1 MDDYE
6 ELVAKAFQL
15 QSPLPFS
22 NDSAGHARVIMK
34 HIFENASGRVCLY
47 SDMLPKI
54 SGDIQVYEWPEL
66 LTAAKQF
73 LTKKDAKLEVK
84 VAQNAG
90 ELASSA
96 FVDLINSHPSKASVV
111 WGVGAKGPNFM
122 ASDSGSFRLEYTG
135 AKAIACASGEDVAK
149 KLLVV
154 FDTKIN

>member
-34 HIFENASGRVCLY
+34 HIFENATGRVCLY
-47 SDMLPKI
+47 SDMLPKV
-54 SGDIQVYEWPEL
+54 SGDVEVYDWSEL
-66 LTAAKQF
+66 LDSAQQF
-73 LTKKDAKLEVK
+73 LARKDTKLEIK
-84 VAQNAG
+84 VAQNEG
-90 ELASSA
+90 EFASSA
-96 FVDLINSHPSKASVV
+96 FVNLINKYSPKASVV

-122 ASDSGSFRLEYTG
+122 VSDSGSFRLEYTG
-135 AKAIACASGEDVAK
+135 AKAIACASGESVAK